1 MVSYFDAA
9 NDPVIDF
16 VVGNEEDANG
26 KTLGLIVHRLETS
39 NDNTRTD
46 YGTNIVESKYVVS
59 PLNVTENI
67 IVRYPE
73 YNPTNAAPL
82 DEPHYVIIGGEYTKN
97 SIQEVYFA
105 KFSIDY
111 WLTEWFDSNEE
122 YSAKSDTLVGLVLD
136 EPKEW
141 FYALLQVQVN

>member
-1 MVSYFDAA
+1 MVTYFDAS

-16 VVGNEEDANG
+16 VVGNEEGANRE
-26 KTLGLIVHRLETS
+26 TLGLIVHRLNNPAGS
-39 NDNTRTD
+39 SIDL
-46 YGTNIVESKYVVS
+46 GKNIVESKYVVS
-59 PLNVTENI
+59 PLNVTENV

-73 YNPTNAAPL
+73 YDPALAAPKN
-82 DEPHYVIIGGEYTKN
+82 EPHYVIIGGEYTKN
-97 SIQEVYFA
+97 SVQEVYFA

-122 YSAKSDTLVGLVLD
+122 YSSKNDKLAGLALD

-141 FYALLQVQVN
+141 FYALLDV